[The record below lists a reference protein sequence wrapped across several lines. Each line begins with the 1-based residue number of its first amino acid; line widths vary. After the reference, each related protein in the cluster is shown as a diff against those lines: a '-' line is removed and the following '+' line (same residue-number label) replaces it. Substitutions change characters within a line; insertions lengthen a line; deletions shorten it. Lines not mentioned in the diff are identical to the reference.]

1 VLYPN
6 DSTDAGKELRLKQQY
21 LLVSASI
28 QDILRRHKTHAKE
41 TGRHF
46 YWGNLPK

>member
-21 LLVSASI
+21 FFVSASLR
-28 QDILRRHKTHAKE
+28 DIIKGYKNVHKDDWSQFTNKVAV
-41 TGRHF
+41 
-46 YWGNLPK
+46 